1 MSWFRRH
8 SADVSGGSGPVDVL
22 QRDSTALRRWMVVG
36 VCVAVLLLAGISIV
50 LAWQQY
56 DDAKNQAKDD
66 LRARVTAAAALVD
79 TSFSGQI
86 QTLTAMSK
94 APSVVGQQVP
104 RMGPYFQRVSHSGAE
119 PFTGGIG
126 WIDRGG
132 IVRATNRP
140 GPEPTG
146 SLASRDY
153 FRNVVATH
161 KPYVSAGLIGK
172 AVGQPV
178 IVVAVP
184 TFGPGGA
191 FTGVLAGSTLL
202 RTVGESRQ
210 ALELGYGNLLLID
223 RQGQLLLGGLERVS
237 NTALLER
244 IQGMGAGVVSGRG
257 LDGEGDDVVAFA
269 MARVPGW
276 VAAIDRPRS
285 SVFASARRAFFLELG
300 SILAAV
306 LLVLVILFI
315 VTRRAGRKAD
325 LYNQRAR
332 AWSSLSRGLASAN
345 TPSQVAD
352 ALLVSLSGSFPNA
365 VAVVGIENQG
375 RLQARAASRM
385 VRARRITESA
395 RIVELVAALG
405 REGPRT
411 VSLEHEPE
419 LRDLYTKT
427 GRGMRAVH
435 GLPIPGS
442 GGEPVGT
449 IALLSTAG
457 HLESHDWAV
466 LRSFADQAVR
476 ALERAWRYVQEH
488 ELAVRLQRSLL
499 PERLPS
505 GDGLELAG
513 HYLAGAEAVEVG
525 GDWYD
530 AVRRPDGTV
539 HLCVGD
545 VSGKGI
551 GAATVM
557 SRQRHTFEVYA
568 HDLAS
573 PAEIIRR
580 MLRHADG
587 DEMITVAV
595 VTLDPYRGEL
605 RYSCVGHPPPL
616 LLDRDSAKV
625 TRLDGASA
633 PPVGVAVPVDIVEAK
648 LRLPEHG
655 ALLMYTDGL
664 IERRGRN
671 IEDAIV
677 LLGRVLGTEPVLTPD
692 AILTR
697 IEEEIGSPDDDV
709 ALLLLSLDLSRVSF
723 DIELPSDPTALRGM
737 RRRLAGWLAVRGIDS
752 EQAHGVVL
760 AVSEACNNAIEHA
773 YRDNGA
779 GPVRVSL
786 EPAEAGALR
795 IVVED
800 HGTWKDDP
808 PPPDRGRGIELME
821 HLMHSTDIQTGLNG
835 TRVTLEWR
843 FPVESSVESEYARA
857 SR

>member
-1 MSWFRRH
+1 MSRFRRQQ
-8 SADVSGGSGPVDVL
+8 ADVSGGDGPVDVL
-22 QRDSTALRRWMVVG
+22 QRDSTALRRWIVVG
-36 VCVAVLLLAGISIV
+36 VCIAVVLLAGISIA

-56 DDAKNQAKDD
+56 NDAREQAKSD
-66 LRARVTAAAALVD
+66 LRARVVAVAALVD
-79 TSFSGQI
+79 TSFAGEI
-86 QTLTAMSK
+86 QTLSSIAK
-94 APSVVGQQVP
+94 APSVVELQLP
-104 RMGPYFQRVSHSGAE
+104 RMRPYFRRVSRPGAE

-126 WIDRGG
+126 WIDRAG
-132 IVRATNRP
+132 IVRATNLP
-140 GPEPTG
+140 GPGSSG
-146 SLASRDY
+146 SLANRDY
-153 FRNVVATH
+153 FRRVVATH
-161 KPYVSAGLIGK
+161 EPYVSAGLIGK
-172 AVGQPV
+172 AVQQPV

-184 TFGPGGA
+184 TFGPRGA

-202 RTVGESRQ
+202 RTIGQ
-210 ALELGYGNLLLID
+210 NGPALELGYGNLLLID
-223 RQGQLLLGGLERVS
+223 RRGQLLLGGLERVS
-237 NTALLER
+237 NTALLQR

-257 LDGEGDDVVAFA
+257 LDGEGNDVVAFA
-269 MARVPGW
+269 MAKVPGW
-276 VAAIDRPRS
+276 VTAIDRPRS
-285 SVFASARRAFFLELG
+285 SVFASARRALFLELG
-300 SILAAV
+300 SVLAAV
-306 LLVLVILFI
+306 LLVLGILFL

-332 AWSSLSRGLASAN
+332 AWSSLSRALASAS

-375 RLQARAASRM
+375 RLQAKAASRM

-405 REGPRT
+405 TGGPRT
-411 VSLEHEPE
+411 VSLEHESE

-435 GLPIPGS
+435 GLPIAGS
-442 GGEPVGT
+442 GDEPVGT
-449 IALLSTAG
+449 IALLSTAAY
-457 HLESHDWAV
+457 LESHDWAV
-466 LRSFADQAVR
+466 LRSFADQAAR
-476 ALERAWRYVQEH
+476 ALERAWRFVQEH

-505 GDGLELAG
+505 GNGLELAG
-513 HYLAGAEAVEVG
+513 HYLAGGEAVEVG

-580 MLRHADG
+580 MLRHADSE
-587 DEMITVAV
+587 EMITVAV
-595 VTLDPYRGEL
+595 VTLDPYAGEL

-616 LLDRDSAKV
+616 LLDRDSGKV

-633 PPVGVAVPVDIVEAK
+633 PPVGVAVPVDIVEAQ
-648 LRLPEHG
+648 LRLPDRG

-677 LLGRVLGTEPVLTPD
+677 FLGEVLGSEPVLTPG
-692 AILTR
+692 AILAR
-697 IEEEIGSPDDDV
+697 IEDEIGSPDDDV
-709 ALLLLSLDLSRVSF
+709 ALLLLSVDLSRISF
-723 DIELPSDPTALRGM
+723 EIELPADPAALRGM
-737 RRRLAGWLAVRGIDS
+737 RLRLGAWLAKRGIDS
-752 EQAHGVVL
+752 GQAHDLVL

-773 YRDNGA
+773 YRDNGD
-779 GPVRVSL
+779 GPVKVSL
-786 EPAEAGALR
+786 VRAEGGTLR

-808 PPPDRGRGIELME
+808 PSTDRGRGIELME

-843 FPVESSVESEYARA
+843 FPVESSVEPEYAPA
-857 SR
+857 TP